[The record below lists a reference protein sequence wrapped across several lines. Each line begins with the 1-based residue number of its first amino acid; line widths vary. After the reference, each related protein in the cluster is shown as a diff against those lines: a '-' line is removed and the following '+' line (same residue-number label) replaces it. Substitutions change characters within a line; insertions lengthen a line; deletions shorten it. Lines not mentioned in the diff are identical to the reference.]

1 MSSKHGKYAKRS
13 RKLSR
18 KQLYGI
24 AVAALIAVSLMAV
37 YSFYN
42 QPNSEFKATIIDQL
56 SSMEGFINATFV
68 KAANNTLNTAGYPVI
83 YHKGSDVTVDFY
95 RSLPKNG
102 YKILI
107 FRVHSAL
114 RLDNNKLI
122 APLDFFT
129 SERYSNTTHVAD
141 QIANRLD
148 IVMYNSSGNKYFG
161 IRPSFVT
168 DAMWGDFQNA
178 TVILMGCNGLDGQL
192 RSQSML
198 QALVGMG
205 AKVVI
210 GWNAT
215 VSEPHTDNATERLL
229 YHLLVE
235 NKTVSVAVNETNN
248 EIGPETLT
256 ENGAKVVNEL
266 LYYPSK
272 ASPFYTTADVGNYTI
287 PHGPSKSAAT
297 KIGGDYILPF
307 SNEGV
312 LALSLLLSV
321 TELDAFGKFRRKTS
335 SVFQSVS
342 TQ

>member
-24 AVAALIAVSLMAV
+24 AVAALIAVSLLAV
-37 YSFYN
+37 YSFYS
-42 QPNSEFKATIIDQL
+42 QPNNGFKAALIDQL
-56 SSMEGFINATFV
+56 SSMTEFTNATFV
-68 KAANNTLNTAGYPVI
+68 KAANNTLTTTGYQI
-83 YHKGSDVTVDFY
+83 TYYKGSDVNVEFY
-95 RSLPKNG
+95 RSLPQNG

-114 RLDNNKLI
+114 RLNNSNLI

-129 SERYSNTTHVAD
+129 SERYSPTAYGAD
-141 QIANRLD
+141 QAANRLD
-148 IVMYNSSGNKYFG
+148 IVMYNSSSDKYFG
-161 IRPSFVT
+161 IPPSFVT
-168 DAMWGDFQNA
+168 DAMSMQGSFQNA
-178 TVILMGCNGLDGQL
+178 TVILMGCNGLDGL
-192 RSQSML
+192 GRSQSML
-198 QALVGMG
+198 QALVDMG

-215 VSEPHTDNATERLL
+215 VSVQHTDIATERLL

-235 NKTVSVAVNETNN
+235 NKTVKDAITATNN
-248 EIGPETLT
+248 EIAPDPLAE
-256 ENGAKVVNEL
+256 NEL

-272 ASPFYTTADVGNYTI
+272 SFPFYTAADVGNYTI
-287 PHGPSKSAAT
+287 PHGSSKSAAT

-312 LALSLLLSV
+312 LALSLLFSV
-321 TELDAFGKFRRKTS
+321 TGLDAFGKFRRKTS

-342 TQ
+342 IQ